1 MICLINKLLNKT
13 NSSSL
18 LNLPAQNSE
27 VPAVMDSDILTE
39 FAYQPGPSYL
49 SLILLA
55 LTMGLSGSVYLC
67 VLRYICTGC
76 CQPVVVGPEDESMSG
91 VV

>member
-1 MICLINKLLNKT
+1 MLWMGTELLLLFIFPL
-13 NSSSL
+13 NS
-18 LNLPAQNSE
+18 AQNSE
-27 VPAVMDSDILTE
+27 LPAVMDSDVLAE
-39 FAYQPGPSYL
+39 YAYQSGPSYL

-55 LTMGLSGSVYLC
+55 LTVGLSGSVYLC

>member
-1 MICLINKLLNKT
+1 MLWMGTELLLLFISPL
-13 NSSSL
+13 NSAQLSE
-18 LNLPAQNSE
+18 LPT
-27 VPAVMDSDILTE
+27 VMDSDMLTE

-49 SLILLA
+49 SLILLVLA
-55 LTMGLSGSVYLC
+55 VGLSGSVYLC

-91 VV
+91 IV

>member
-1 MICLINKLLNKT
+1 MFLLHF
-13 NSSSL
+13 
-18 LNLPAQNSE
+18 PAQKSE
-27 VPAVMDSDILTE
+27 LPAVMDSDMFPD

-55 LTMGLSGSVYLC
+55 LTVGLSGSVYLC

-76 CQPVVVGPEDESMSG
+76 CQPVVVRPEDDSMSG